1 MSPCEKKRGAPD
13 GLALQE
19 TKGPAKK
26 GQEANDEEIAEAA
39 AEVVA

>member
-19 TKGPAKK
+19 TKGPAK
-26 GQEANDEEIAEAA
+26 GQEANDEEGGEAA